1 MPPQPHWVRTITI
14 FLVGQTLSLFGSA
27 VVGYAVIW
35 YITLKTG
42 SGWQYALMF
51 IVSNLATALT
61 TIPGG
66 VWADRYPRKDL
77 IVGAD
82 IFVAIFTLILAIV
95 MLSGYERLW
104 LIIVILCLR
113 GLAGGIQAPAVT
125 ATIPQ
130 LVPATKLLR
139 VNSIN
144 SSIQALTYIAAPALS
159 AVLLVYL
166 KLGWILLV
174 DVATAAIGIGCVLA
188 IAIPRLET
196 ILDSPEGVR
205 GYFTH
210 MGEAARHVLAIPALR
225 RLALLTIVV
234 MICVLPPAQMTPV
247 LVVRLFGSEQWKLA
261 AVEILWSV
269 GMVLGGLILAAWGG
283 MRNRMTLILI
293 VAASWGLFTIALGLA
308 PNIWVFCVVMT
319 MYGLTVPGLN
329 TAALTSVQELIPD
342 HLLGRTMGLLNLILT
357 LTIPIG
363 MAIMGPLADIVNI
376 RVLTVICGALGLI
389 VIGIASLDRGPASQ
403 LYAPEG

>member
-1 MPPQPHWVRTITI
+1 MPPQPHWLRTITI
-14 FLVGQTLSLFGSA
+14 FLVGQTLSLFGSS

-51 IVSNLATALT
+51 IASNLATALT

-66 VWADRYPRKDL
+66 VWADRYPRKYL

-82 IFVAIFTLILAIV
+82 IFVAIFTLVLAIV

-104 LIIVILCLR
+104 LIIVVLCLR
-113 GLAGGIQAPAVT
+113 GLASGIQTPAVT

-130 LVPATKLLR
+130 LVPTNKLLR

-174 DVATAAIGIGCVLA
+174 DVVTAAIGVGCVLA
-188 IAIPRLET
+188 IAIPRLDT
-196 ILDSPEGVR
+196 VLDAPEGVR

-210 MGEAARHVLAIPALR
+210 IGQAVRFVSNIPALR
-225 RLALLTIVV
+225 RMALLTIVL
-234 MICVLPPAQMTPV
+234 MIIVFPPAQMTPV
-247 LVVRLFGSEQWKLA
+247 LVVRRFGPEQWKLA
-261 AVEILWSV
+261 TAEIVWST
-269 GMVLGGLILAAWGG
+269 GMIVGGLLLAWWGG

-293 VAASWGLFTIALGLA
+293 IAASWGALTIGFGLA
-308 PNIWVFCVVMT
+308 PNIWFFCVVMAI
-319 MYGLTVPGLN
+319 YGLSLPGVN
-329 TAALTSVQELIPD
+329 TAVLTSIQELVPD
-342 HLLGRTMGLLNLILT
+342 KLLGRTMGLLNLILS

-363 MAIMGPLADIVNI
+363 LGIVGPLADIVDI
-376 RVLTVICGALGLI
+376 RVLTVICGAAGLLF
-389 VIGIASLDRGPASQ
+389 IGGVSLDRGPASQ
-403 LYAPEG
+403 LYAPE